1 MNIII
6 ILPTQVFD
14 FKYYK
19 KIINKN
25 DIVFIIEDKYFFS
38 KYKFHKQKLL
48 LHQLPKEM
56 STLQLFF

>member
-38 KYKFHKQKLL
+38 KYNNSSFVI
-48 LHQLPKEM
+48 P
-56 STLQLFF
+56 